1 MLQSV
6 GYKSADQALQEFL
19 DSVFTTSHS
28 TATVTGYKYAIISK
42 SSGFRRFLKQRYD
55 CDEIELYSK
64 IKNGEIDV
72 YQVLKNFVIFL
83 DKANLKPNSVKHF
96 FSGVKGYLIHLG
108 IEVYSEKCKQL
119 VKLPKIRRIR
129 KEPLTKEIIV
139 RILNI
144 FSFKLRTVF
153 LIATASG
160 MRIGE
165 IVVLKLSD
173 IDFSD
178 NPTKITIRAETTKT
192 REERETFLTFEATQV
207 VKDYLKRYFRWEE
220 NQPNSHLKDTK
231 IFSSTSIG
239 KFVRDPKRN
248 EQRASVNLFEQLLHT
263 QLKKIPEFNGQNPN
277 GRRII
282 HFHALRE
289 YFFTTIS
296 NISGSSFAHAL
307 MGHHDYLDTYYTL
320 SEKQKKKLYLK
331 AEPYLTITN
340 FAKVEEELERIQD
353 RQKFLEEKYSKLI
366 HHLKQKDPSY
376 EEFIELI
383 S

>member
-1 MLQSV
+1 MSQIV
-6 GYKSADQALQEFL
+6 DFKNADQALQEYL
-19 DSVFTTSHS
+19 DSAFTTSHS
-28 TATVTGYKYAIISK
+28 TATITGYKYAITSK
-42 SSGFRRFLKQRYD
+42 STGFRKFLKQRYN
-55 CDEIELYSK
+55 CDEIQLCCK
-64 IKNGEIDV
+64 TRNGEVDV
-72 YQVLKNFVIFL
+72 YQVLRNYVIFL
-83 DKANLKPNSVKHF
+83 DKANLKPNSIKHF
-96 FSGVKGYLIHLG
+96 FSGAKGYLIHLG

-129 KEPLTKEIIV
+129 KEPLTKEILV

-144 FSFKLRTVF
+144 FSLKLRTVF
-153 LIATASG
+153 LVATASG

-165 IVVLKLSD
+165 IVELKLSD
-173 IDFSD
+173 LDFSS

-192 REERETFLTFEATQV
+192 REERETFLTSESTQIL
-207 VKDYLKRYFRWEE
+207 KDYLKRYFGWEE
-220 NQPNSHLKDTK
+220 DQPNPHLKDTK
-231 IFSSTSIG
+231 IFGSTSIG

-263 QLKKIPEFNGQNPN
+263 QLKKVPEFNGQNPN

-331 AEPYLTITN
+331 AEPYLTVTN
-340 FAKVEEELERIQD
+340 FVKVEEELERIQD
-353 RQKFLEEKYSKLI
+353 RQKSLEEKYAKLI
-366 HHLKQKDPSY
+366 QHLKQKDPSY